1 MADGETVDHQ
11 HSSQTRKMMDLCL
24 TVRSSKL
31 QMWLRKRKIGAK
43 HAEQSAILAQFLL
56 PI

>member
-24 TVRSSKL
+24 TVKSSKL
-31 QMWLRKRKIGAK
+31 QMSLRKRKIGAK
-43 HAEQSAILAQFLL
+43 HAEQSAILAQFL
-56 PI
+56 